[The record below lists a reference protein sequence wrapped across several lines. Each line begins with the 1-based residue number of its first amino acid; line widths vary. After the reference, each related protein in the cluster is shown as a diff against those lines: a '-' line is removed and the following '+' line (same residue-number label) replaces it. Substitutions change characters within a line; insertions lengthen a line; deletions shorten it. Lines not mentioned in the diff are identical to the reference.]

1 MKKNFIIFAVLMIAA
16 LIIPVAFLFS
26 EKKSRAELMN
36 NADVN
41 ALLIE
46 LQKDWDNVEEG
57 KIGSDFGFDFVVL
70 DSNEKAI
77 AKTRSD
83 LPDDIG
89 RATSERYTIRDVI
102 KNGEVIGKVMIK
114 NDYGTISEDAYSSA
128 RKMYGIGIAV
138 ESVLIISFLVYIYVF
153 IVHPFEKMKK
163 FATDVSS
170 GNLDAP
176 LEMDRGNVFG
186 SFTES
191 FDLMRSELNDARQKE
206 FEAQRSKAE
215 LVARLSHD
223 IKTPVASIRA
233 MGEVLEAKSKETD
246 QKEKLHSIVSKA
258 DQIDVLVSDL
268 FSTTLMD
275 LDNLQ
280 VDCSEQNSSVIK
292 DIIKDA
298 DHKEAVRS
306 ADIESC
312 LIICDPVRTTQVINN
327 IINNSYKYAGTE
339 IFVTSF
345 CEEDCLTVAITD
357 RGGGVSEDDLPVIT
371 KKFRRGKNSKD
382 KQGAGLGLA
391 IASELMEK
399 MGGSLECSNADGGF
413 RVKLMFRLA

>member
-1 MKKNFIIFAVLMIAA
+1 MKKKFIIFAILMIAT
-16 LIIPVAFLFS
+16 LIIPVFLLFS
-26 EKKSRAELMN
+26 EKKSRVDQIN

-41 ALLIE
+41 ALITE
-46 LQKDWDNVEEG
+46 LENNWDDVKNGIV
-57 KIGSDFGFDFVVL
+57 ISGFAFDYAVL
-70 DSNEKAI
+70 DRNEVVI
-77 AKTRSD
+77 AKTKAD

-89 RATSERYTIRDVI
+89 RATSERYTIRDI
-102 KNGEVIGKVMIK
+102 KRNGFVIGKVMIK
-114 NDYGTISEDAYSSA
+114 NDYGTIREDAYSSA
-128 RKMYGIGIAV
+128 RKMYFISIAI
-138 ESVLIISFLVYIYVF
+138 EGVLIIVFLAYIYFF
-153 IVHPFEKMKK
+153 IVRPFEKMKR
-163 FATDVSS
+163 FATDISS

-206 FEAQRSKAE
+206 YEAQRSKAE

-233 MGEVLEAKSKETD
+233 MGEVLEAKSTVND

-258 DQIDVLVSDL
+258 DQIDILVSDL
-268 FSTTLMD
+268 FATTLMD

-280 VDCSEQNSSVIK
+280 VDSSEQKSSLIR
-292 DIIKDA
+292 DILKDA
-298 DHKEAVRS
+298 DHKEAIRGI
-306 ADIESC
+306 DIEPC

-327 IINNSYKYAGTE
+327 IINNSYKYADTE
-339 IFVTSF
+339 IFVVSF
-345 CEEDCLTVAITD
+345 CDEDSLVITITD
-357 RGGGVSEDDLPVIT
+357 RGGGVAEEDLPIIT